1 MHGVRGWMGAL
12 LAGVV
17 VLATGCMNESSES
30 PVPGLSTRTVELT
43 DAQILRV
50 MQVANESEIAF
61 GALGQSRAS
70 TASVRDFSVKMVTE
84 HTVAREE
91 LGLLA
96 VDQELRPADSELSSM
111 LMADAQHMMA
121 EMDSLEGTRFD
132 LALMD
137 VQLALH
143 ARTAMLLDSL
153 LLSQSDNE
161 ALRQMLM
168 VQRKAVQGHL
178 EEALPIQKALF
189 DAPAP

>member
-17 VLATGCMNESSES
+17 VLAMGCMNESSQS

-70 TASVRDFSVKMVTE
+70 TASVRDFSVKMVSE

-153 LLSQSDNE
+153 LLSQSGNE
-161 ALRQMLM
+161 ALRQTLTA
-168 VQRKAVQGHL
+168 QRKAVQAHL

>member
-17 VLATGCMNESSES
+17 VLAMGCMNESSES
-30 PVPGLSTRTVELT
+30 PVPGLSTQTVELT

-96 VDQELRPADSELSSM
+96 VDQQLRPADSELSSM

-143 ARTAMLLDSL
+143 ARTAMLMDSL

-161 ALRQMLM
+161 ALRQMLTT
-168 VQRKAVQGHL
+168 QRKAVQGHL

>member
-1 MHGVRGWMGAL
+1 MGAL

>member
-12 LAGVV
+12 LAGAVV
-17 VLATGCMNESSES
+17 FAVGCMSESSES
-30 PVPGLSTRTVELT
+30 PVPGLSTQTVELT

-50 MQVANESEIAF
+50 VQVANESEVAF
-61 GALGQSRAS
+61 GALGQSRAT

-96 VDQELRPADSELSSM
+96 VDQGLRPADSELSSM
-111 LMADAQHMMA
+111 LMAEAQHMMA

-143 ARTAMLLDSL
+143 ARTAMLMDSL

-161 ALRQMLM
+161 ALRQALTA
-168 VQRKAVQGHL
+168 QRKTVQGHL

>member
-17 VLATGCMNESSES
+17 VLATSCMNESSES

-161 ALRQMLM
+161 ALRQTLM

>member
-12 LAGVV
+12 LAGMV
-17 VLATGCMNESSES
+17 VLAMGCMNESSQS

-70 TASVRDFSVKMVTE
+70 TASVRDFSVKMVSE

-153 LLSQSDNE
+153 LLSQSGNE
-161 ALRQMLM
+161 ALRQTLTA
-168 VQRKAVQGHL
+168 QRKAVQAHL

>member
-17 VLATGCMNESSES
+17 VVMGCMSESSES
-30 PVPGLSTRTVELT
+30 QVPGLSVRTVELT
-43 DAQILRV
+43 DAQILRA
-50 MQVANESEIAF
+50 MQVANENEIAF
-61 GALGQSRAS
+61 GALGQSRAT
-70 TASVRDFSVKMVTE
+70 TASVRAFSVKMVTE

-91 LGLLA
+91 LGMVA

-111 LMADAQHMMA
+111 LMAEAQHMMA
-121 EMDSLEGTRFD
+121 ELDSLEGTRLD

-143 ARTAMLLDSL
+143 ARTAMLVDSL
-153 LLSQSDNE
+153 LLPQSSNVALSQLLT
-161 ALRQMLM
+161 A
-168 VQRKAVQGHL
+168 QRKAVQGHL
-178 EEALPIQKALF
+178 EEALSIQKAVF

>member
-17 VLATGCMNESSES
+17 VLAMGCMNESSQS

-70 TASVRDFSVKMVTE
+70 TASVRDFSVKMVSE

-96 VDQELRPADSELSSM
+96 VDQELRPSDSELSSM

-121 EMDSLEGTRFD
+121 EMDSLEGARFD

-153 LLSQSDNE
+153 LLSQSGNE
-161 ALRQMLM
+161 ALRQTLTA
-168 VQRKAVQGHL
+168 QRKAVQAHL